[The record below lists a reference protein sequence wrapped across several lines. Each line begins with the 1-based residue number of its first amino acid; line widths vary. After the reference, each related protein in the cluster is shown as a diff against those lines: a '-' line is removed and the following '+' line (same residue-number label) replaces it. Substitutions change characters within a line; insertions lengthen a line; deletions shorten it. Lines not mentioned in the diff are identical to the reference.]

1 MYQSPWIEPAELENS
16 ISMKFMRFKFEPNY
30 IDPENPLQQGN
41 LIKDLRENERKPRN
55 RKLKTATIDH
65 ETGGV
70 HEISAADGEMRIN

>member
-1 MYQSPWIEPAELENS
+1 
-16 ISMKFMRFKFEPNY
+16 MKFMRFKFEPNY